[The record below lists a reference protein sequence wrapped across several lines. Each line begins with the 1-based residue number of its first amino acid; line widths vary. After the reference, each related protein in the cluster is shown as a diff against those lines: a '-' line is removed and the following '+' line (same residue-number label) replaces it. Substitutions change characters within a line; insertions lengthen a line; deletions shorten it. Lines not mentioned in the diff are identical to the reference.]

1 MVPELRL
8 IVGSVV
14 ALGSDGGGGIKWF
27 PWLPLLVVG
36 IGLGIGGVVMRKH
49 DPQHDPELDP
59 KQGASDD
66 DTGESPVVHRP
77 PPAVAGSTGQTDN
90 ERTPPRPP
98 PKPSRG
104 S

>member
-1 MVPELRL
+1 MVPKLHL

-27 PWLPLLVVG
+27 PWVPLVVVG
-36 IGLGIGGVVMRKH
+36 IGLGIAGVAMRK
-49 DPQHDPELDP
+49 DDPEDDP
-59 KQGASDD
+59 KHEPRDD

-77 PPAVAGSTGQTDN
+77 PPAATGSTGNAGDK
-90 ERTPPRPP
+90 RIPPRPP